1 MEEIQG
7 GHSRPPC
14 PRLAARLVFAMVD
27 LHISAGHSLLLL
39 ETDEEVIV
47 KSVGPRRCISVA
59 RQWVYAVPARIDFHE
74 LIYNIGRY
82 H

>member
-1 MEEIQG
+1 
-7 GHSRPPC
+7 
-14 PRLAARLVFAMVD
+14 MVD

-39 ETDEEVIV
+39 ETDEEVIIIV

-74 LIYNIGRY
+74 LHIYNIGRY